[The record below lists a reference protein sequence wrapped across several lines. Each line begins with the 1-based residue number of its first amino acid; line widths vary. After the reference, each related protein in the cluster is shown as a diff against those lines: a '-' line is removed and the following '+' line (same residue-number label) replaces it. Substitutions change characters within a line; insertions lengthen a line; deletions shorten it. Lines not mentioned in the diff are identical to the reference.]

1 LSRPKPEVAS
11 GSSIKGIG
19 AFVLVVATVWLGWQ
33 VIREPMAERLPP
45 AQALRFSPGSSTVLS
60 RAAEAELAAKRIDN
74 ADYLARESLTQAPFN
89 VRALRVAG
97 LVAAEKNETDT
108 ADEILTL
115 AGNWSLR
122 DDPAQAWLMNHRL
135 SAGDYGS
142 AFAHADT
149 LARRR
154 RDLEPDLFR
163 LFSTAATLDPRSLPP
178 LTRLLAADPAWRGR
192 FLNELLTTDDGL
204 SVSANLAVILAD
216 SPSGAFTTSEVSAL
230 YGSLLRKG
238 RIPAMAEVR
247 RRLGQPAPDL
257 ALVNGDFA
265 PPAQPV
271 PYEWRLFMGPGM
283 TAEILA
289 DDLHPG
295 NTALRIRYDGFGTRA
310 FVEQFLQL
318 APGPYSLSGGYR
330 TELGKLDRRVSW
342 TVVCVESQRVIVDS
356 RNASPVGTADWQKFE
371 NGFNV
376 PSTGC
381 TAQWIRLVPHAADRR
396 ENMVIWY
403 DKLVIKSQ

>member
-1 LSRPKPEVAS
+1 MAS

-33 VIREPMAERLPP
+33 VIREPVAERLPP

-60 RAAEAELAAKRIDN
+60 RAAEVELAAKRLDN
-74 ADYLARESLTQAPFN
+74 ADYLARDSLAKAPFN

-97 LVAAEKNETDT
+97 LVAAEQNQTEA

-122 DDPAQAWLMNHRL
+122 DDPTQAWLMNHRL
-135 SAGDYGS
+135 AAGDYGS

-178 LTRLLAADPAWRGR
+178 LTRLLAADPPWRGR
-192 FLNELLTTDDGL
+192 FLNDLLKTDDGL

-265 PPAQPV
+265 PPSLPV
-271 PYEWRLFMGPGM
+271 PYEWRLFTGPGM

-295 NTALRIRYDGFGTRA
+295 NTALRIRYDGFGTRT
-310 FVEQFLQL
+310 FVEQILQL
-318 APGPYSLSGGYR
+318 APGPYSLSGSYR
-330 TELGKLDRRVSW
+330 TEMGKVDRRVSW
-342 TVVCVESQRVIVDS
+342 TVTCAESQKVVLNSRSDS
-356 RNASPVGTADWQKFE
+356 PATAADWQRFE
-371 NGFNV
+371 TGFNV

-381 TAQWIRLVPHAADRR
+381 AAQWIRLVPHAADRR
-396 ENMVIWY
+396 ENMVVWY
-403 DKLVIKSQ
+403 DKLAINSQ